1 MTAFQA
7 TDKHLP
13 MKPTRWAGV
22 FFLLVT
28 ATGWALNW
36 PAMKILLR
44 EWPPL
49 FSRGVAGVAAA
60 LLLAAVAL
68 CSGERLS
75 VPRQLLPRILLAAST
90 NVFAWMGFSTLSMK
104 WLSVSEGALL
114 VYTMPIWA
122 MLIAWPVLSRRP
134 SAEGFVSLALGLA
147 GVVVLL
153 GGQGFA
159 FDAGKLAGILF
170 ALLAAVLFAL
180 GTVITRTPI
189 PVPPITLVAWQV
201 GLGCVPMVI
210 VGLLIEHPNF
220 TALNTA
226 GWAVLIYMTVVPMGV
241 CYLAWFAT
249 LRHLPPD
256 VASIGMLLVPIMG
269 IVAAALALGE
279 PLGFREIA
287 AMALTLSGVALA
299 LRRKRPEKRAAG

>member
-1 MTAFQA
+1 
-7 TDKHLP
+7 
-13 MKPTRWAGV
+13 MKPTRWAGIV
-22 FFLLVT
+22 FLLVT

-60 LLLAAVAL
+60 ALLAAVAI
-68 CSGERLS
+68 CSGESIR
-75 VPRQLLPRILLAAST
+75 VPRQLMPRMLLAAST

-122 MLIAWPVLSRRP
+122 MLLARPVLDRRP
-134 SAEGFVSLALGLA
+134 SARGFVSLLLGLA

-153 GGQGFA
+153 GAQGFA

-180 GTVITRTPI
+180 GTVITRTPL

-201 GLGCVPMVI
+201 GLGCVPMV
-210 VGLLIEHPNF
+210 
-220 TALNTA
+220 
-226 GWAVLIYMTVVPMGV
+226 V

-249 LRHLPPD
+249 LRRLPSD
-256 VASIGMLLVPIMG
+256 VASLGMLLVPIMG

-279 PLGFREIA
+279 PLGAREFA

-299 LRRKRPEKRAAG
+299 LRRGSAKVSAG

>member
-1 MTAFQA
+1 
-7 TDKHLP
+7 
-13 MKPTRWAGV
+13 MKSARWPGIV
-22 FFLLVT
+22 FLLVT
-28 ATGWALNW
+28 AIGWALNW

-60 LLLAAVAL
+60 VLLMIVAL
-68 CSGERLS
+68 CVGERPR
-75 VPRQLLPRILLAAST
+75 VPAHLMPRMMLASAT

-122 MLIAWPVLSRRP
+122 MLLAWPVLSRRP
-134 SAEGFVSLALGLA
+134 SPGGFIALFLGLA

-153 GGQGFA
+153 SGQGFA

-170 ALLAAVLFAL
+170 ALSAAVLFAL

-201 GLGCVPMVI
+201 GLGCAPMV
-210 VGLLIEHPNF
+210 VLGWLIEHP
-220 TALNTA
+220 ALSA
-226 GWAVLIYMTVVPMGV
+226 LKFDGWAVLIYMTLVPMGV

-249 LRHLPPD
+249 LRYLPAE
-256 VASIGMLLVPIMG
+256 VASIGMLMVPIMG

-279 PLGFREIA
+279 PLGIKEVV
-287 AMALTLSGVALA
+287 AMALTLSGVMLA
-299 LRRKRPEKRAAG
+299 LRKKGGQPASDPKIDAADATPR

>member
-1 MTAFQA
+1 
-7 TDKHLP
+7 
-13 MKPTRWAGV
+13 MKSTRWAGV

-49 FSRGVAGVAAA
+49 FARGVAGVVAA
-60 LLLAAVAL
+60 LLLAIVAL
-68 CSGERLS
+68 CSGERLW
-75 VPRQLLPRILLAAST
+75 VPRQLLPRIALAAST

-122 MLIAWPVLSRRP
+122 MLLAWPVLSRRP

-153 GGQGFA
+153 GGQGFS

-180 GTVITRTPI
+180 GTVLTRTPI

-201 GLGCVPMVI
+201 GLGCVPMAI
-210 VGLLIEHPNF
+210 AGLLIEQPNF

-249 LRHLPPD
+249 LRHLPPE

-279 PLGFREIA
+279 PLGLREFA

-299 LRRKRPEKRAAG
+299 LRRKRPDPRSAG